1 MYTKGIITELLW
13 FLRGDTNIKYL
24 VDNDCNIWV
33 GDAYKAYL
41 EKVNFSSDPNDRNSN
56 LLSTENDI
64 GSYTVGNDF
73 SISEFIDKIKT
84 DDEFA
89 KKWGNL
95 GPIYGKQWRSWG
107 GYKDFTN
114 TGFLHNSDKGWCIR
128 FNESFFGDY
137 DFEHLMIEDDD
148 QLLYKNEDEGRKVS
162 FKKIIIGYDES
173 TFSPVQ
179 LAKVIDDK
187 VIYVGGIDQIQNAIN
202 DLLNNPDSRRIMVS
216 AWNPAEVDK
225 AVLPPCHYGFQLYTR
240 ELTMEERL
248 DEWAKRHNG
257 RTLEDWD
264 AEWEVN
270 TSYEEDLD
278 FCKIPKRAI
287 SLMWNQR
294 SCDVPLGIP
303 YNIASYGILLSLF
316 GKIANMVPDELIGN
330 LGDCHIYLNQIEGC
344 KEQIAREPYELPT
357 LNINTEFWPTE
368 TFECGIGPL
377 HSDINVL
384 NENML
389 ITDFTFENYQ
399 AHPTIKFP
407 LSN

>member
-1 MYTKGIITELLW
+1 MNNLDTQYQELLKDILENGTKKETRNGGTISLFGKQIRHKMSDGFPLLTTKKMYTKGIITELLW

-33 GDAYKAYL
+33 GDAYKFYHKEILKQRESQKIEVARL
-41 EKVNFSSDPNDRNSN
+41 RKDGKLLKVSRIE
-56 LLSTENDI
+56 LLSIE
-64 GSYTVGNDF
+64 
-73 SISEFIDKIKT
+73 EFTTKIKT

-95 GPIYGKQWRSWG
+95 GPIYGKQWRSWNG
-107 GYKDFTN
+107 
-114 TGFLHNSDKGWCIR
+114 
-128 FNESFFGDY
+128 E
-137 DFEHLMIEDDD
+137 
-148 QLLYKNEDEGRKVS
+148 
-162 FKKIIIGYDES
+162 
-173 TFSPVQ
+173 
-179 LAKVIDDK
+179 
-187 VIYVGGIDQIQNAIN
+187 IDQIQNLIN
-202 DLLNNPDSRRIMVS
+202 DLKKNPDSRRLLLT

-240 ELTMEERL
+240 ELTMKERL

-257 RTLEDWD
+257 RSLEDWD
-264 AEWEVN
+264 AQWELN
-270 TSYEEDLD
+270 TTYEEDLKW
-278 FCKIPKRAI
+278 FNIPTRAI

-316 GKIANMVPDELIGN
+316 GKIANMIPDELIGN
-330 LGDCHIYLNQIEGC
+330 LGDCHIYLNQIDGC
-344 KEQIAREPYELPT
+344 KEQITREPYELPT

-389 ITDFTFENYQ
+389 ITDFTFNNYQ
-399 AHPTIKFP
+399 SHPSIKFP